1 MQRRVG
7 DRVLQFA
14 AEEFLLQNLGFD
26 GGQPAL
32 DGGIVHEPGAPGL
45 GGDQAG
51 IDHVADDQIKQG
63 LDGIVLRLGRQLA
76 AHVLHVRQQDFL
88 AIDQGDYRV
97 FGGVLGK
104 RGEAEGQGEPYGQKT
119 GPGKHIHEGDLSLAP
134 RRMAHITVTF
144 MAAHHTSP
152 RATSL
157 VLWVSLTA
165 ALVRSIS
172 LPSLMKALPI
182 PSKLT

>member
-1 MQRRVG
+1 MAGFFQERKVAGLQRRVG
-7 DRVLQFA
+7 ARVLQFA

-76 AHVLHVRQQDFL
+76 AHVLHGADHRDHRAQS
-88 AIDQGDYRV
+88 IDIDLLHGSLPPQRSTSE
-97 FGGVLGK
+97 
-104 RGEAEGQGEPYGQKT
+104 RG
-119 GPGKHIHEGDLSLAP
+119 
-134 RRMAHITVTF
+134 R
-144 MAAHHTSP
+144 SP
-152 RATSL
+152 RL
-157 VLWVSLTA
+157 
-165 ALVRSIS
+165 RS
-172 LPSLMKALPI
+172 P
-182 PSKLT
+182 